1 MASTYSPSLKIQL
14 MSTGENA
21 GTWGDITNTNLG
33 TALEEAIVGSSDV
46 TFVGADITLSLADTN
61 TTQVAR
67 ALKLNLVGTSGGA
80 RVLYIPGAKK
90 NYIIDN
96 ALADPVTISV
106 VASPGTSVTIPA
118 GKSQLIYCDS
128 FNVESVISHLD
139 SLSLTNALPVTSGGT
154 GASTALGARTNLSV
168 PANDGTGATGTWN
181 INVSGSAASAT
192 TATTATNIAAGAANQ
207 ITYQT
212 GAGVT
217 SFIAAPSTASTFLQW
232 NGSAFTWAPAGGG
245 GGGVT
250 SITGTSNQVIA
261 SASTGAVT
269 LSLPQS
275 IATSSNVTF
284 STVTATSTMYSNGN
298 VIAYYSDDRL
308 KTRLDNI
315 TSAVEKLLT
324 LDTFYYEAN
333 ETAQALGYEPKREV
347 GISAQQVQAILPE
360 AVHPAPVDPQ
370 YLTVQYER
378 LVPLIIQA
386 IKELAG
392 MIPGGSSANPGVNRT
407 EV

>member
-21 GTWGDITNTNLG
+21 GTWGDITNANLG

-46 TFVGADITLSLADTN
+46 TFVGADVTLSLADTN

-80 RVLYIPGAKK
+80 RVLYIPGVKK

-96 ALADPVTISV
+96 SLADAVTISV

-118 GKSQLIYCDS
+118 GKSQLVYCDS
-128 FNVESVISHLD
+128 FNVEAVISHLD
-139 SLSLTNALPVTSGGT
+139 SLSLTTPLPVTSGGT
-154 GASTALGARTNLSV
+154 GANNAATARTNLSV
-168 PANDGTGATGTWN
+168 PATDGTGATGTWG
-181 INVSGSAASAT
+181 INVTGNAASAT
-192 TATTATNIAAGAANQ
+192 NIAGGTANQ
-207 ITYQT
+207 ISYQT
-212 GAGVT
+212 GAGAT
-217 SFIAAPSTASTFLQW
+217 SFISAPTTASTFLQW
-232 NGSAFTWAPAGGG
+232 NGSAFTWAAAGGG
-245 GGGVT
+245 GGGTVT
-250 SITGTSNQVIA
+250 SVGISGTNISVSGSPITTSGTISISIPQAVGTSSDVQ
-261 SASTGAVT
+261 
-269 LSLPQS
+269 
-275 IATSSNVTF
+275 F
-284 STVTATSTMYSNGN
+284 RTVTATSAMYSNGN